1 MKLSTRLDGKESN
14 KAAESR
20 ERNRRTNGWCL
31 SWELESWRSRKGLT
45 LQHVLTQQLFVTLC
59 AKKEP
64 CRWISKTQVIKTYNI
79 EARPTGHFLLSTQLK
94 TDMFS
99 LAPKKTLQDWKGFV
113 PNCCT
118 VLVLAME
125 LGPILYNYQNYIG
138 KNWGKPARVEAY
150 MSGLRDWP

>member
-1 MKLSTRLDGKESN
+1 MVKKVTRLLKVERETEEQRAG
-14 KAAESR
+14 AWAESWKV
-20 ERNRRTNGWCL
+20 G
-31 SWELESWRSRKGLT
+31 GL
-45 LQHVLTQQLFVTLC
+45 LRGLHCNMCWPSSLFVTLC
-59 AKKEP
+59 AKKES

-79 EARPTGHFLLSTQLK
+79 EARPTGHFLLSIQLK

-99 LAPKKTLQDWKGFV
+99 LAPKKTLQDHQLHWKGFV